1 MKAVYVLCSPLSVD
15 FGGEAEHAL
24 HSAGSGIFFQLFRK
38 VVLYSHTIFF
48 HNISISPILSPL
60 RNPTPTDLWTL
71 IGVGIMVERIRDRKT
86 WTFFVVCLDDLH
98 LLGFQV

>member
-1 MKAVYVLCSPLSVD
+1 MKAVYVLCSP
-15 FGGEAEHAL
+15 FPWIPGGKLNTHCIAQEVAF
-24 HSAGSGIFFQLFRK
+24 FFQLFRK

>member
-71 IGVGIMVERIRDRKT
+71 IGGGDHGREDKGQKD
-86 WTFFVVCLDDLH
+86 LDVFCC
-98 LLGFQV
+98 LLG